1 MVNRHAHAPHAA
13 QATVAHTTV
22 AHATPAPAEPN
33 PFLALLADTQAV
45 VSAPH
50 NPFVALLAEAER
62 VAATPSEAWLDNP
75 VTRDAVRR
83 AGLRDLRNAGG
94 TLRVAFF
101 REANGDYRSRV
112 APDGRRQ
119 WFVICSIC
127 GDASCSLSHWIP
139 EP

>member
-1 MVNRHAHAPHAA
+1 MVKPARQPN
-13 QATVAHTTV
+13 ATVAHTTV

-62 VAATPSEAWLDNP
+62 EAAATPTEAWLDNP
-75 VTRDAVRR
+75 ETREALRRIGVRT
-83 AGLRDLRNAGG
+83 LRSADG

-127 GDASCSLSHWIP
+127 DQESCSLSHWITQP
-139 EP
+139 

>member
-1 MVNRHAHAPHAA
+1 MKPARQPN
-13 QATVAHTTV
+13 ATVAHTTV
-22 AHATPAPAEPN
+22 AHATSAAEPPPN

-62 VAATPSEAWLDNP
+62 EAAAATPAEAWLDNP
-75 VTRDAVRR
+75 ETRDAVRR
-83 AGLRDLRNAGG
+83 AGWRDFRNALGK
-94 TLRVAFF
+94 LRVAFF

-112 APDGRRQ
+112 TPAGRRQ
-119 WFVICSIC
+119 WFVICSGC
-127 GDASCSLSHWIP
+127 GQESCSLSHWVT